1 VALLLLLGAAA
12 LPALLFNHAIV
23 VMAADFRLELAY
35 LVTGWSGYA
44 LIAAG
49 LLLLVPV
56 ARSSGHAPDSWA
68 YPRLR
73 GAYKGWGVS
82 LYVMGLALAGQ
93 VALVVG

>member
-1 VALLLLLGAAA
+1 
-12 LPALLFNHAIV
+12 LFHHAV
-23 VMAADFRLELAY
+23 TVMAADFRLELAY

-56 ARSSGHAPDSWA
+56 VRSSGHNPDSWA
-68 YPRLR
+68 YPRFR
-73 GAYKGWGVS
+73 SAYKGWGIS

-93 VALVVG
+93 VALIVG

>member
-1 VALLLLLGAAA
+1 MALLLLIGAAA
-12 LPALLFNHAIV
+12 LPALLFHHAIGAV
-23 VMAADFRLELAY
+23 AADFRLELAY

-49 LLLLVPV
+49 LVLLVPV
-56 ARSSGHAPDSWA
+56 ARSSGHTPDSWA

-73 GAYKGWGVS
+73 GAYKGWGIS

>member
-1 VALLLLLGAAA
+1 MPLLLLVCAAA
-12 LPALLFNHAIV
+12 IPVLLFHHAV
-23 VMAADFRLELAY
+23 LAMAGDFRLELTY

-56 ARSSGHAPDSWA
+56 VRSSGHSPESWA

-73 GAYKGWGVS
+73 GAYKSWGIS

-93 VALVVG
+93 VSLVVG